1 MNAPTRI
8 ADKNSYKFGNLVAD
22 KLPRLQA
29 QTLLFCASGFSEKKS
44 AAALNCSV
52 STVRDA
58 KKTLFYKLS
67 ANSATE
73 LVTKAFASAYLRFA
87 SLLMAIIV
95 SFAAP
100 IVNDHNTIARLG
112 GRHRPTNNMRARG
125 NAKNKTGT
133 GIYWSPETN
142 ELVWS

>member
-8 ADKNSYKFGNLVAD
+8 PDENSYKFGNLVAD

-44 AAALNCSV
+44 AAVLNCSP

-67 ANSATE
+67 ANSSTE
-73 LVTKAFASAYLRFA
+73 LITKAFANAYLRFA
-87 SLLMAIIV
+87 SVLMAMLV
-95 SFAAP
+95 SFAGP
-100 IVNDHNTIARLG
+100 VINDHNAIARAGRTRPSNQLRGRSG
-112 GRHRPTNNMRARG
+112 GRPRNG
-125 NAKNKTGT
+125 N

-142 ELVWS
+142 ELVWG